1 MKKKN
6 KKEITINLNLNLF
19 IKRPTKKRRKKS
31 RKSKNSRLEDGRLT
45 RYSGVGYP
53 SIDWCKL
60 ERAHRRR
67 MNPEDPTFDD
77 ESPFWIPWDIDG
89 NLDEDDSDVEENEG
103 DSDVDGNE
111 DDSDVEEL

>member
-45 RYSGVGYP
+45 RYSGVGDP
-53 SIDWCKL
+53 SIDWRKL

-77 ESPFWIPWDIDG
+77 ESPFCIPWDIDG
-89 NLDEDDSDVEENEG
+89 NLDEDDSDIEENEG

>member
-1 MKKKN
+1 MKKTN

-31 RKSKNSRLEDGRLT
+31 GKRRKSSRFP
-45 RYSGVGYP
+45 GVGNP

-67 MNPEDPTFDD
+67 MKPEDPDFDD
-77 ESPFWIPWDIDG
+77 ERPFWIPWDIDG
-89 NLDEDDSDVEENEG
+89 NEEE
-103 DSDVDGNE
+103 
-111 DDSDVEEL
+111 